1 MDSGYQ
7 RVFRLLQFLNL
18 VLSPLFIF
26 FYTLS
31 KTDKLTLF
39 FILTRYI
46 TTVSVVPICLIH
58 LFSLTLPSSYFSPYG
73 STSNLSVFYFS
84 ALAWVVSYI
93 NILHVLSSRR
103 HKMLNLV
110 QIWLEILYRT
120 PCGLQVSKVFF
131 YAISHS
137 EKSRTNDEE
146 ANATTTTTTTTIHK
160 RD

>member
-93 NILHVLSSRR
+93 NILHVLSRR

-110 QIWLEILYRT
+110 QILKEIFIQYTLWLT
-120 PCGLQVSKVFF
+120 GF
-131 YAISHS
+131 
-137 EKSRTNDEE
+137 KSFLLCNLSFR
-146 ANATTTTTTTTIHK
+146 K
-160 RD
+160 K